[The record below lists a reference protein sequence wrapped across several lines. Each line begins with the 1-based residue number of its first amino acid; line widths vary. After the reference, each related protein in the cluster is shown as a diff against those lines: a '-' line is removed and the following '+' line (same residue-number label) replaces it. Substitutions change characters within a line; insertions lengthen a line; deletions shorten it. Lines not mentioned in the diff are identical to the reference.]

1 MRAGASEAETVRVR
15 ARRSALVLSCCLIH
29 LDLQLRVDVASIYGG
44 DISAS
49 ILNHTAAVTELLP
62 MPPSEGDGE
71 GLPSEGE

>member
-1 MRAGASEAETVRVR
+1 MGL
-15 ARRSALVLSCCLIH
+15 ALLLDH
-29 LDLQLRVDVASIYGG
+29 LDLQLRIDVASIYGG